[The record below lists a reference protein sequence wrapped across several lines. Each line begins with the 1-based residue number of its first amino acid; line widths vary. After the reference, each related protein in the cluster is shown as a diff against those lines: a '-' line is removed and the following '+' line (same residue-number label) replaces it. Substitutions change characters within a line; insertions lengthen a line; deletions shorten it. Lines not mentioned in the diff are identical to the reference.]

1 MTLKHI
7 LAATVLTAIS
17 ASAFI
22 PAQAVAQVG
31 VSIVI
36 GTPPPPPRYERV
48 PPPRNGYVWAP
59 GYWNWDGHRHVW
71 AGGHWEPVR
80 RGYMYD
86 RPQWRQG
93 HNGWELQRGGWRR
106 GDDRDRHDG
115 RRDDRHDERRDY
127 HCPPGQAKKGNC

>member
-7 LAATVLTAIS
+7 LAATALTIFS
-17 ASAFI
+17 ASALL
-22 PAQAVAQVG
+22 PVQAVAQVG
-31 VSIVI
+31 VNIII

-59 GYWNWDGHRHVW
+59 GYWNWDGHRHIW

-80 RGYMYD
+80 RGYRYD
-86 RPQWRQG
+86 RPEWRQG
-93 HNGWELQRGGWRR
+93 HNGWELQRGGWHR
-106 GDDRDRHDG
+106 GDDRDYRDG
-115 RRDDRHDERRDY
+115 RRDERRDDRHDY